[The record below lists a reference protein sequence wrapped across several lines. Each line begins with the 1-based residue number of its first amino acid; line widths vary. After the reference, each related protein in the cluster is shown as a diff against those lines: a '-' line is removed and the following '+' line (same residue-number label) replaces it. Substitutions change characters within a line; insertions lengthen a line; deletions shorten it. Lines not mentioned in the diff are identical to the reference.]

1 MALHKIA
8 QKGLPLLFVGAG
20 LPQVVGLA
28 GRSKSYAERLFDF
41 PEIGPL
47 SPADARL
54 ALVEPAERAEVVF
67 QQKAIDAIYA
77 QTQGYP
83 YFLQE
88 WGYQAWNLAPTF
100 KIDAAVVGRAT
111 AASLGRLDEGFFRVR
126 FDRLTPREKNYMQA
140 MAALGAGPH
149 RSGEIAEK
157 LKVPVRSVAP
167 VRSSLIS
174 KGMIY
179 SPAHGDTGF
188 TVPLFDAYL
197 RRMMPS

>member
-1 MALHKIA
+1 M
-8 QKGLPLLFVGAG
+8 
-20 LPQVVGLA
+20 A
-28 GRSKSYAERLFDF
+28 GRSKSYAERLFDY

-54 ALVEPAERAEVVF
+54 ALVEPAERAGVAF
-67 QQKAIDAIYA
+67 QSDAIDAIYA

-88 WGYQAWNLAPTF
+88 WGYQAWNLAATPV
-100 KIDAAVVGRAT
+100 IDAAVVARAT
-111 AASLGRLDEGFFRVR
+111 EASLGHLDEGFFRVR
-126 FDRLTPREKNYMQA
+126 FDRLTPREKDYMRA
-140 MAALGAGPH
+140 MATLGAGPH

-157 LKVPVRSVAP
+157 LNAPVRSVAP